1 MSYLRDHGARKVEA
15 NALMARP
22 DHARQLCLDTILSY
36 LPATAPQ
43 DYLARLQE
51 SREELQSRIAEMLS
65 GA

>member
-1 MSYLRDHGARKVEA
+1 VLQFFRFWPKADISDAR
-15 NALMARP
+15 
-22 DHARQLCLDTILSY
+22 S
-36 LPATAPQ
+36 APQ